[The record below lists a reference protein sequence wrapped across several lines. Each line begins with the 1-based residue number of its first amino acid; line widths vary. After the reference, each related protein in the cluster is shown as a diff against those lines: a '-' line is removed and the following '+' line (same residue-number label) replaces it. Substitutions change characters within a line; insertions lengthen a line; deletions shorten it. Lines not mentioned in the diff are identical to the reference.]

1 MKTPNKQGRSPIY
14 ESSLKIAVAREYL
27 TSNLGYGRLAQ
38 KYGLTGPSVV
48 REFVK
53 WYKNKYP
60 QGGEQQQLQEALE
73 LRDVRDN
80 KQGDK
85 ALKEA
90 NLKIEA
96 LETLIEIAQKEL
108 GIDIV
113 KKFGTKQSTK

>member
-1 MKTPNKQGRSPIY
+1 MNTPNKQGRAPIY

-27 TSNLGYGRLAQ
+27 TSNLGYGKLAQ
-38 KYGLTGPSVV
+38 KYGLNGGSVV

-53 WYKNKYP
+53 WYNKRYP
-60 QGGEQQQLQEALE
+60 QGHELQPQQTIESK
-73 LRDVRDN
+73 RISD
-80 KQGDK
+80 KQGYK
-85 ALKEA
+85 ALQEA

-113 KKFGTKQSTK
+113 KKFGTKQSMK

>member
-1 MKTPNKQGRSPIY
+1 MNTPNKQGRAPIY

-27 TSNLGYGRLAQ
+27 TSNLGYGKLAQ
-38 KYGLTGPSVV
+38 KYGLNSPSVV

-53 WYKNKYP
+53 WYNKRYP
-60 QGGEQQQLQEALE
+60 QGHEQQPQPGLE
-73 LRDVRDN
+73 VKSREM
-80 KQGDK
+80 QGDK
-85 ALKEA
+85 ALQEA

-113 KKFGTKQSTK
+113 KKFGTKQSMK

>member
-1 MKTPNKQGRSPIY
+1 MNTPNKQGKVPIY

-38 KYGLTGPSVV
+38 KYGLNGAHVT

-53 WYKNKYP
+53 WYKKRYP
-60 QGGEQQQLQEALE
+60 HGHEAQQQQALE
-73 LRDVRDN
+73 PKDVRD
-80 KQGDK
+80 KQADK
-85 ALKEA
+85 ALQEA

-96 LETLIEIAQKEL
+96 LETLLEIAQKEL

-113 KKFGTKQSTK
+113 KKFGTKQSMK

>member
-1 MKTPNKQGRSPIY
+1 MNIPNKQGRAPIY

-27 TSNLGYGRLAQ
+27 TSNLGYGKLAQ
-38 KYGLTGPSVV
+38 KYGLNGPSVV

-53 WYKNKYP
+53 WYNKRYP
-60 QGGEQQQLQEALE
+60 PGHEPQPQQTIESKGIS
-73 LRDVRDN
+73 D

-85 ALKEA
+85 ALQEA

-113 KKFGTKQSTK
+113 KKFGTKRSMK

>member
-1 MKTPNKQGRSPIY
+1 MKTPNKQGRAPIY

-27 TSNLGYGRLAQ
+27 TSNLGYGKLAQ
-38 KYGLTGPSVV
+38 KYGLDGPGVV

-53 WYKNKYP
+53 WYNKKYP
-60 QGGEQQQLQEALE
+60 QGREQQQQPQQALE
-73 LRDVRDN
+73 SKEVRD
-80 KQGDK
+80 KQEDK
-85 ALKEA
+85 ALQEA

-113 KKFGTKQSTK
+113 KKFGTKQSMK

>member
-1 MKTPNKQGRSPIY
+1 MSSTHKQGRSPIY

-27 TSNLGYGRLAQ
+27 TSNLEYEKLAQ
-38 KYGLTGPSVV
+38 KYGLNGASVV

-53 WYKNKYP
+53 WYKKRYP
-60 QGGEQQQLQEALE
+60 QGHEQQLE
-73 LRDVRDN
+73 QTLESKGIRD

-85 ALKEA
+85 ALQEA

-96 LETLIEIAQKEL
+96 LETLLEIAQKEL

-113 KKFGTKQSTK
+113 KKFGTKQSMK

>member
-1 MKTPNKQGRSPIY
+1 MNTPNKQGRAPIY

-27 TSNLGYGRLAQ
+27 TSNLGYGKLAQ
-38 KYGLTGPSVV
+38 KYGLNGPSVV

-53 WYKNKYP
+53 WYKKRYP
-60 QGGEQQQLQEALE
+60 QGHEQQQPEQTLE
-73 LRDVRDN
+73 SKGISD

-85 ALKEA
+85 ALQQA

-108 GIDIV
+108 GVDIV
-113 KKFGTKQSTK
+113 KKFGTKQSMK

>member
-1 MKTPNKQGRSPIY
+1 MNTPNKQGRAPIY

-27 TSNLGYGRLAQ
+27 TSNLGYGKLAQ
-38 KYGLTGPSVV
+38 KHGLNGAHVV

-53 WYKNKYP
+53 WYKKRYP
-60 QGGEQQQLQEALE
+60 DGHEVQPQQALE
-73 LRDVRDN
+73 SKDLRD

-85 ALKEA
+85 ALQEA

-96 LETLIEIAQKEL
+96 LETLLEIAQKEL

-113 KKFGTKQSTK
+113 KKFGTKQSMK

>member
-1 MKTPNKQGRSPIY
+1 MSSTHKQGRAPIY

-27 TSNLGYGRLAQ
+27 TSNLGYGKLAQ
-38 KYGLTGPSVV
+38 KYGLNGPSVV

-53 WYKNKYP
+53 WYKKRYP
-60 QGGEQQQLQEALE
+60 QGHEQQPQQTLE
-73 LRDVRDN
+73 PKGVRD
-80 KQGDK
+80 KQSDK
-85 ALKEA
+85 ALQEA

-113 KKFGTKQSTK
+113 KKFGTKQSMK

>member
-1 MKTPNKQGRSPIY
+1 MKTPNKQGRAPIY
-14 ESSLKIAVAREYL
+14 ESSLKVAVAREYL

-38 KYGLTGPSVV
+38 KYGLNGPRVV
-48 REFVK
+48 REFVR
-53 WYKNKYP
+53 WYKKKYP
-60 QGGEQQQLQEALE
+60 QGHELQPHQTLE
-73 LRDVRDN
+73 SKGIRD

-85 ALKEA
+85 ALQEA

-96 LETLIEIAQKEL
+96 VETLIEIAQKEL

>member
-1 MKTPNKQGRSPIY
+1 MNTPNKQGRAPIY

-27 TSNLGYGRLAQ
+27 TSNLGYGKLAQ
-38 KYGLTGPSVV
+38 KYGLNGASVV

-53 WYKNKYP
+53 WYKKRYP
-60 QGGEQQQLQEALE
+60 DGHEQPPQQALE
-73 LRDVRDN
+73 SKGRD

-85 ALKEA
+85 ALQQA

-108 GIDIV
+108 GVDIV
-113 KKFGTKQSTK
+113 KKFGTKQSMK

>member
-1 MKTPNKQGRSPIY
+1 MSSTNKQGRASIY

-38 KYGLTGPSVV
+38 KYGLNGPSVV

-53 WYKNKYP
+53 WYKKRYP
-60 QGGEQQQLQEALE
+60 QGHEQQPQQTLE
-73 LRDVRDN
+73 VKGTRD

-85 ALKEA
+85 ALQEA